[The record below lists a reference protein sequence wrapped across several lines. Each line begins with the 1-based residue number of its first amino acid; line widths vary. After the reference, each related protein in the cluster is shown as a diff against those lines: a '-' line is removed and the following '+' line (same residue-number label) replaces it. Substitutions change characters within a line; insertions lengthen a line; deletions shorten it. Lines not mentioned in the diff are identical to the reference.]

1 MTLASHGG
9 RTLRNWEVF
18 FSIQDVCFAFVCVSL
33 ERR

>member
-9 RTLRNWEVF
+9 RTLRVRGVF
-18 FSIQDVCFAFVCVSL
+18 RCIQDVCFAFVCVSL

>member
-9 RTLRNWEVF
+9 RTLRNWEVMF
-18 FSIQDVCFAFVCVSL
+18 PSRTFGFAFVCVSL